1 MHNVVPCF
9 LYTIVCLLFTALSA
23 TAQTRYQD
31 SLYAVNMATYTYAE
45 KANDTLQLDLYT
57 PDEDSEAGRP
67 LLLYVHG
74 GGFSGGQRNGPGIN
88 RFCRTLAARGYV
100 VATMSYTLVMKGKS
114 FGCDQPAPNKI
125 ETFQLTGQDVAR
137 ATRFLVDR
145 QNEFAI
151 DPTKVVLLGSSAGAE
166 AILHTAYW
174 PATRRVDGQAL
185 LPPDFRYAGAVS
197 MAGALV
203 SLDWV
208 TADSAIPTQFFH
220 GTCDNLVPY
229 GAAPHHYCDVAD
241 PGYLPLY
248 GAEAIAEKLRALGKP
263 YYLYTVCRGRHE
275 WAGKP
280 ISDNVTE
287 ITDFLYHDVLTKE
300 QRQIHR
306 VIPSAS
312 KQATCPDYPGFVYCE

>member
-1 MHNVVPCF
+1 MRLPSFAFSQIALGFTV
-9 LYTIVCLLFTALSA
+9 LLSLSA
-23 TAQTRYQD
+23 TAQSRYQD
-31 SLYAVNMATYTYAE
+31 SLYAVSMATYTYAE
-45 KANDTLQLDLYT
+45 KPSDTLQLDLYT
-57 PDEDSEAGRP
+57 PEGDGESARP

-74 GGFSGGQRNGPGIN
+74 GGFSGGQRNSDGID
-88 RFCRTLAARGYV
+88 RFCRTTAARGYA

-114 FGCDQPAPNKI
+114 FSCDQPAPNKI
-125 ETFQLTGQDVAR
+125 ETFRLTGQDVVR
-137 ATRFLVDR
+137 ATRFLIDR
-145 QNEFAI
+145 ADTLGIAPSQ
-151 DPTKVVLLGSSAGAE
+151 VVLLGSSAGAE

-174 PATRRVDGQAL
+174 PATRTIDGQAL
-185 LPPDFRYAGAVS
+185 LPTNFRYAGVIS

-229 GAAPHHYCDVAD
+229 GAAPHHYCDASE
-241 PGYLPLY
+241 PGYMPLY

-275 WAGKP
+275 WAGEP
-280 ISDNVTE
+280 LSNNVAE
-287 ITDFLYHDVLTKE
+287 IIDFLYHDVLNRE

-306 VIPSAS
+306 ITSSEQEA
-312 KQATCPDYPGFVYCE
+312 CPDYPGFVYCE